1 MSRPDAIFS
10 DGVVV
15 NQGMRYD
22 VYKSKSAWPTHP
34 GADSSKGRQGLVF
47 APLCCM
53 VVLAYL
59 CLYTPKACRSQRLMA
74 RLSCNGSSME
84 VNSAAPW
91 PAYSGMVRH
100 VEVENA
106 NIYRW
111 DRRPNTH
118 GKACAERHSAC
129 GDTKATTT
137 SFHPAT
143 RHDTTVV
150 VVVQRETSLSCLC
163 RGLVPVLFRVRYL
176 ISPAARLLQEVE
188 GVTVVDS
195 R

>member
-1 MSRPDAIFS
+1 MKLLTIGMTVRSMASVALAMVLVGGQWYDLFTPTPNDEVYTYGISRPDAIFS

-34 GADSSKGRQGLVF
+34 GADSSEGRQGLVF

-129 GDTKATTT
+129 GGTRPPP
-137 SFHPAT
+137 HHCIQ
-143 RHDTTVV
+143 RHDTT
-150 VVVQRETSLSCLC
+150 
-163 RGLVPVLFRVRYL
+163 
-176 ISPAARLLQEVE
+176 
-188 GVTVVDS
+188 
-195 R
+195 